1 VLQIGIINA
10 SPDTTSVHYAEDGE
24 VTEASPKLNDDKL
37 TTKALRVA
45 FLAVDHSGRTQKG
58 APHVWPN
65 KLMIQWEIA
74 PGAQGKRVVTLKVLP
89 RADVVRY
96 TLNGAEPRNG
106 IDYTAPFTVG
116 PEAAMLLVFAEVSG
130 LEAKADFRIPQA
142 AGGDEGAGD
151 GADPEPPL
159 NKPVAFPTQRNA
171 QITSREKVFAALAK
185 ATERNIEFTDVVL
198 RIQEGS
204 AFGQF
209 GLQGQTAKADR
220 VQQALTM
227 LAEGFA
233 PSTPVTMQFRAQFPT
248 GQDLIDFAGALD
260 LTYASDWKEVE

>member
-1 VLQIGIINA
+1 
-10 SPDTTSVHYAEDGE
+10 VHYAEDGE

-58 APHVWPN
+58 APYVWPN
-65 KLMIQWEIA
+65 KLMVQWEIA
-74 PGAQGKRVVTLKVLP
+74 PGAQGKRVVTLKALP
-89 RADVVRY
+89 RADVLRY

-106 IDYTAPFTVG
+106 IEYTAPFTVG
-116 PEAAMLLVFAEVSG
+116 PDAAMLLVFAEASG
-130 LEAKADFRIPQA
+130 LETKADFRIPQA
-142 AGGDEGAGD
+142 AGAGGGAAGGAGG

-209 GLQGQTAKADR
+209 GLQGQSAKADR

-227 LAEGFA
+227 LAEGFS

-260 LTYASDWKEVE
+260 LSYAGDWKEVE